1 MFRYMNKMHPYMW
14 TYTGTSENPYIVDN
28 KYYAKYGSDYLFFPE
43 EVNELWIK
51 LKVDMGGDTNVTGKV
66 NFLII
71 YSDDNKYMFL
81 RFGGGSGNRTMDIA
95 YNNSKGTEETIFSFG
110 YTTGK
115 KLNVFAHIK
124 QGDAGND
131 SVELY
136 ESGRLLSQK
145 EGFDFFGGKPMK
157 KTKVKY
163 VQDYY
168 GLVGNVSGP
177 TFGDIIISSTKLY
190 KTEELFEVP
199 MVINANSEIKYDIE
213 NKFYT
218 GKNAN
223 DKLIM
228 SVDKQRF
235 SEMLDNKTQITGL
248 QMAGYRGF
256 LDGRDTKL
264 GMYVNNNKIGDADV
278 DTNANTSEFIGITES
293 IPMNDFTNREYKMVI
308 EEA

>member
-14 TYTGTSENPYIVDN
+14 TYTGTSENPRIEN
-28 KYYAKYGSDYLFFPE
+28 SKYYSKYGNDYLFFPE

-51 LKVDMGGDTNVTGKV
+51 LKVDMGESGDSNDKYAFV
-66 NFLII
+66 II
-71 YSDDNKYMFL
+71 CSDDNKYMFL
-81 RFGGGSGNRTMDIA
+81 RFGGTTGRTMDVA
-95 YNNSKGTEETIFSFG
+95 YNNSKGKEETIFSFE
-110 YTTGK
+110 YTAGK
-115 KLNVFAHIK
+115 KLNVFVHIK
-124 QGDAGND
+124 QGETGND

-136 ESGRLLSQK
+136 ESGRLLFQK
-145 EGFDFFGGKPMK
+145 EGFDFFGGKPMRK
-157 KTKVKY
+157 AKVRY
-163 VQDYY
+163 AQQYY
-168 GLVGNVSGP
+168 SIIGYSKGP
-177 TFGDIIISSTKLY
+177 AFGDIIISSTKLH

-218 GKNAN
+218 GKNVN

-256 LDGRDTKL
+256 LDGKDIKL

-293 IPMNDFTNREYKMVI
+293 ISMNDFTNREYKMVI